1 MSFSGMVKEELS
13 RQISTARHCR
23 IAEIAALLS
32 ACGKMTAAGILR
44 FQTENDAVVRK
55 YFTFVQKTFNIETEI
70 AIRESRQMKK
80 GNVYYVEIADPG
92 QVETVLQGTKLS
104 VNEGDGETLYT
115 ENALLTQQ
123 SCCKRAFIRGAFL
136 ASGSISDPEKGYH
149 FEIVTQ
155 DERKAAHLQE
165 IICSFQ
171 IDAKI
176 VLRKK
181 SYVVYVKEGAQIV
194 DMLAIMEAN
203 VALMN
208 LENIRILKEMRNSVN
223 RKVNCET
230 ANINKT
236 VNAAVKQIEDI
247 RLIEQKKGFHNLNE
261 GLAEIAELRLQY
273 PEATLKEL
281 GMMLNP
287 QVGKSGVNHRLRKL
301 SEIADELRMN
311 EEEFIMIKKPITIHL
326 STGLEARPVAQLVQ
340 VASQFNSEIYV
351 EIGRKK
357 VNAKS
362 IMGMMT
368 LGLDAGEEI
377 TLSANGEDEEDAM
390 KSIENYL
397 SNQ

>member
-13 RQISTARHCR
+13 RQTSTARHCR
-23 IAEIAALLS
+23 IAETAALLS
-32 ACGKMTAAGILR
+32 ACGRITKDGSLR

-55 YFTFVQKTFNIETEI
+55 YFTLLQKTFNIDTEI
-70 AIRESRQMKK
+70 AIRESSLLKK
-80 GNVYYVEIADPG
+80 GNVYHIEITDPL
-92 QVETVLQGTKLS
+92 QVQNVLQGTKLS
-104 VNEGDGETLYT
+104 VNEADRGTLLP
-115 ENALLTQQ
+115 ENGLITQQ
-123 SCCKRAFIRGAFL
+123 NCCKRAFIRGAFL

-149 FEIVTQ
+149 FEIVCQ
-155 DERKAAHLQE
+155 DETKAENLRD
-165 IICSFQ
+165 IIHTFQ

-236 VNAAVKQIEDI
+236 VSAAVKQIEDI
-247 RLIEQKKGFHNLNE
+247 RLIKEKTGLHNLNE

-281 GMMLNP
+281 GMMLSP

-301 SEIADELRMN
+301 SEIADELRTN
-311 EEEFIMIKKPITIHL
+311 EEEVL
-326 STGLEARPVAQLVQ
+326 
-340 VASQFNSEIYV
+340 
-351 EIGRKK
+351 
-357 VNAKS
+357 
-362 IMGMMT
+362 
-368 LGLDAGEEI
+368 
-377 TLSANGEDEEDAM
+377 
-390 KSIENYL
+390 
-397 SNQ
+397 

>member
-13 RQISTARHCR
+13 RQISPARHCR
-23 IAEIAALLS
+23 IAETAALLC
-32 ACGKMTAAGILR
+32 ACGRITAKENLR
-44 FQTENDAVVRK
+44 IQTENAAVVRK
-55 YFTFVQKTFNIETEI
+55 CFTLLQKTFNIETEI
-70 AIRESRQMKK
+70 AIRESCQMKK
-80 GNVYYVEIADPG
+80 GNVYFVEICDPN
-92 QVETVLQGTKLS
+92 EIRNVLQGTKLS
-104 VNEGDGETLYT
+104 VNRETLCFDNT
-115 ENALLTQQ
+115 LVTQQ

-149 FEIVTQ
+149 FEIVCPDRQ
-155 DERKAAHLQE
+155 KAEQLQE
-165 IICSFQ
+165 LIRSFQ

-194 DMLAIMEAN
+194 DILAVMEAN

-236 VNAAVKQIEDI
+236 VSAAVKQIEDI
-247 RLIEQKKGFHNLNE
+247 KLIESQKGFHTLNE

-301 SEIADELRMN
+301 SEIADELRN
-311 EEEFIMIKKPITIHL
+311 NKEE
-326 STGLEARPVAQLVQ
+326 QL
-340 VASQFNSEIYV
+340 
-351 EIGRKK
+351 
-357 VNAKS
+357 
-362 IMGMMT
+362 
-368 LGLDAGEEI
+368 
-377 TLSANGEDEEDAM
+377 
-390 KSIENYL
+390 
-397 SNQ
+397 